1 MWSVHEVTRLRA
13 MPDSSGIPETSAT
26 QLRDWDGKILPKLS
40 ADYVEVEY
48 LLSGLASS
56 YDGPVTGPVRM
67 VSVLSHYLDAL
78 ASHGVTTPPWDEA
91 WRAIAFGMMHGLFL
105 WGITTKQPPDVIA
118 TLLHRLGTAVDD
130 HDALSVWQ

>member
-67 VSVLSHYLDAL
+67 VSDGHRYVTRLLVRYPRQSARFSGRVVIEPFNTTYGVDRDAL
-78 ASHGVTTPPWDEA
+78 WLARRRPAAGA
-91 WRAIAFGMMHGLFL
+91 G
-105 WGITTKQPPDVIA
+105 
-118 TLLHRLGTAVDD
+118 
-130 HDALSVWQ
+130 